1 MTLFPT
7 IRNSNKRIKIRNSNI
22 NFKKLY
28 HKNKMKYP
36 VANND
41 IYIAQL
47 QIDQQKYNKINCRQY
62 NKRGINMICVLSTN
76 RFVR

>member
-1 MTLFPT
+1 
-7 IRNSNKRIKIRNSNI
+7 
-22 NFKKLY
+22 
-28 HKNKMKYP
+28 MKYP
-36 VANND
+36 VAKND

-47 QIDQQKYNKINCRQY
+47 QIDQQKYNKINSRLY